1 MINAYRSIELINFIM
16 SLDPT
21 NFYHHWLK
29 DSTKYIVALTLG
41 DYSRYDHQLCY
52 WHFKLVDNIY
62 RQLTGL

>member
-1 MINAYRSIELINFIM
+1 M
-16 SLDPT
+16 SLDQT

>member
-1 MINAYRSIELINFIM
+1 MINAYRSIELINFII

-52 WHFKLVDNIY
+52 WHFKLADNIY